1 MSKIVIDLQTGKK
14 YLVHG
19 KEFHSNR
26 GVIDCSNNGLKEVNG
41 YKFIVLDPDFTELWD
56 TKKIIAQSLTRKD
69 IGSIITETGLS
80 SGWKV
85 LEIGTGSAS
94 LTMFLARLVGPNGKV
109 VSIEK
114 NKKHFEIA
122 KKNLERVSLLNIVEL
137 RNIDFNDFETN
148 EKFDLVFIDTKEP
161 YKHIAKALKF
171 LKINGYLVLF
181 SIYMDEIKK
190 IIETLEKNNIF
201 YYKVL
206 ENFQREIIVTKNGTR
221 PEISGLIHTGY
232 IIVSKKI

>member
-1 MSKIVIDLQTGKK
+1 MVKIVIDCQTGKK
-14 YLVHG
+14 YIVYDE
-19 KEFHSNR
+19 KFHSNR
-26 GVIDCSNNGLKEVNG
+26 GVVDCSSNGLKEVNG

-69 IGSIITETGLS
+69 IGSIITETGLT

-94 LTMFLARLVGPNGKV
+94 LTMFLGHIVQPNGKV
-109 VSIEK
+109 VSLEK

-122 KKNLERVSLLNIVEL
+122 KKNLERASLLNIVEL
-137 RNIDFNDFETN
+137 KNIDFRDFN
-148 EKFDLVFIDTKEP
+148 SDEKFDLIFIDTKEP
-161 YKHIAKALKF
+161 YKHIEKALEF
-171 LKINGYLVLF
+171 LNTNGYLVLF
-181 SIYMDEIKK
+181 SIYMDELRK

-201 YYKVL
+201 YYKIL

>member
-19 KEFHSNR
+19 NEFHSNR
-26 GVIDCSNNGLKEVNG
+26 GVVDCSTNGLKEING
-41 YKFIVLDPDFTELWD
+41 YKFMVLDPDFTELWD

-80 SGWKV
+80 NGWKV

-94 LTMFLARLVGPNGKV
+94 LTMFLARLVQPNGKV

-114 NKKHFEIA
+114 NEKHFEIA
-122 KKNLERVSLLNIVEL
+122 KKNLKRASLMDYVEL
-137 RNIDFNDFETN
+137 KNIDFKDFETD
-148 EKFDLVFIDTKEP
+148 EKFDLIFIDTKEP
-161 YKHIAKALKF
+161 HKHIKKAIKF
-171 LKINGYLVLF
+171 LKTNGYLVLF
-181 SIYMDEIKK
+181 SIYMDEIRK

-201 YYKVL
+201 YHKVL